1 MAEPFVDT
9 ETDRTK
15 SRWVA
20 DALRDFGRSKT
31 TVRALF
37 YFAMR
42 REVSDYPI
50 CGKLVGEI
58 RICRPYV
65 EGDGER
71 LPKWVSRAKK
81 LGFIPEDAILEEIP
95 GERVFLPETSSN
107 ESTEL
112 RIEVWINKSAL
123 NQLILPVCTKHG
135 ATLVSVSGKPS
146 SGAIEG
152 FYKRSDRPTI
162 ILCLSDL
169 SIKSFS
175 FCRDLAR
182 TIAEANSAEKKDM
195 RVKRIGLTPK
205 QVFDLKIPMVRGE
218 QGARN
223 ERKEYETYLKPHD
236 FSSKR
241 MAELDALEAYY
252 QGGLAEFV
260 DEAISRCGD
269 ISKRDQETWLLD
281 LRKGI
286 LPADKDIDPLKLPS
300 KHD

>member
-20 DALRDFGRSKT
+20 EALRDFGRSKT

-42 REVSDYPI
+42 RGISDYPI

-81 LGFIPEDAILEEIP
+81 LGFIPEDAIIEEIP
-95 GERVFLPETSSN
+95 GERVFLPETSSY

-135 ATLVSVSGKPS
+135 ATLVSVSCKPS
-146 SGAIEG
+146 SETIGG
-152 FYKRSDRPTI
+152 LYKRSDKPTI

-182 TIAEANSAEKKDM
+182 MITEANFAEKKDF

-205 QVFDLKIPMVRGE
+205 QVSDLKIPMVLGE
-218 QGARN
+218 QGARK
-223 ERKEYETYLKPHD
+223 ERKEYETYLKPYD
-236 FSSKR
+236 FSRKR

-260 DEAISRCGD
+260 DEAISRYED
-269 ISKRDQETWLLD
+269 TSKRDEDNWLLD

-286 LPADKDIDPLKLPS
+286 LPTDKDIDSVEIPQS
-300 KHD
+300 T